1 MNNLIIVDEFD
12 IVEGFSIGYNPIYL
26 DFYNKYLKVLEKDI
40 ELDFDEIEKMLDNEE
55 LFISLKMSEDLKE
68 GLLFISYKEKFNHF
82 YLKAVSGI
90 IGDKHKEIVMEF
102 VEVIGE

>member
-12 IVEGFSIGYNPIYL
+12 VVGRFSMGYNPIYL
-26 DFYNKYLKVLEKDI
+26 DYYDKYLKVLKKDI
-40 ELDFDEIEKMLDNEE
+40 ELDFDEIEKMVDNEE

-68 GLLFISYKEKFNHF
+68 GLLYISYKEEYHHF